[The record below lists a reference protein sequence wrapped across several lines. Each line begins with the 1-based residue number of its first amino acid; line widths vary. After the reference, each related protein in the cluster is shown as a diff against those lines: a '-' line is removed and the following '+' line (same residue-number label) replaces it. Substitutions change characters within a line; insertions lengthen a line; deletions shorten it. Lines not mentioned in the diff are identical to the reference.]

1 MLSQQTLSTR
11 KLKSTRTSHPC
22 ASFLQGGRTSEV
34 GHRRTTGTPISIILL
49 QRISVV
55 VQRGNA
61 AALFV
66 LFFVFNFVSDF
77 KKIRIFIII
86 HLYGLL
92 LILLTFLYYTIIYN
106 KKYNHTNL
114 ALSLYFNSIS

>member
-34 GHRRTTGTPISIILL
+34 GHRRTTGTPIRIIILLL

-66 LFFVFNFVSDF
+66 LFFVFNFVSD
-77 KKIRIFIII
+77 
-86 HLYGLL
+86 
-92 LILLTFLYYTIIYN
+92 
-106 KKYNHTNL
+106 
-114 ALSLYFNSIS
+114 